1 MMLAVINLLAG
12 LWAGLIRM
20 GWELPMTPLAVHH
33 GAIMVGGFLTSLIA
47 LEKVV
52 PLKRSFILIVPL
64 ISSLGLIMALPGY
77 FQPGLYFML
86 AGSVGLFAILAYYLY
101 RYPNDLSAALMLA
114 GAGSLIVGNGMLI
127 QKLLYPA
134 AFPWWMGFLLLTIT
148 AERLELSKF
157 LPVTLK
163 NKYWLLGFLVL
174 FIGGLLMPFHGDGK
188 YLSGTALIGV
198 ALWMLRFDVIRI
210 GLTKDGITRFSSIAL
225 ALANFW
231 LILEGMLL
239 MLMPETALS
248 YDMLVH
254 VFFIGFVFS
263 MIFAHGPV
271 ILPGVLGIVFKPYHP
286 LLYVWL
292 FLLDGSLLVRV
303 IGDAAGSPEI
313 RKLTG
318 ILSGAGILLYF
329 MTIVALVVR
338 ERVRESKSA

>member
-1 MMLAVINLLAG
+1 LV
-12 LWAGLIRM
+12 
-20 GWELPMTPLAVHH
+20 
-33 GAIMVGGFLTSLIA
+33 
-47 LEKVV
+47 
-52 PLKRSFILIVPL
+52 VPL
-64 ISSLGLIMALPGY
+64 ISALGLIMAVPGY
-77 FQPGLYFML
+77 FHTGLYFML
-86 AGSVGLFAILAYYLY
+86 AGSVGLFAILAYYFYLY
-101 RYPNDLSAALMLA
+101 PRDLSAAIMLG
-114 GAGSLIVGNGMLI
+114 GAGCLVAGNGMLI

-174 FIGGLLMPFHGDGK
+174 FVAGLLMPFHGPGK
-188 YLSGTALIGV
+188 YLSGTALISV
-198 ALWMLRFDVIRI
+198 AAWMLRFDVIRI
-210 GLTKDGITRFSSIAL
+210 GLKKDGLTRFSSIAL
-225 ALANFW
+225 ALANGW
-231 LILEGMLL
+231 LILDGMLL

-286 LLYVWL
+286 ILYVWL
-292 FLLDGSLLVRV
+292 FLLDGSLLLRV

-313 RKLTG
+313 RKITG

-329 MTIVALVVR
+329 MTIVVLVVR
-338 ERVRESKSA
+338 KRVTADKGDASNQ